1 MKKIL
6 PKFAFSLR
14 SASDYIGKINL
25 REVVKSVA
33 KERELVA
40 FAFRYSFLTS
50 LDFRICS
57 LASDT
62 ELCTVVCHPIRVLHK
77 RWICTS
83 LEEGNALEKSQFLS
97 TDSRDVFPLKIQ

>member
-1 MKKIL
+1 MWAVTAALYYSSTAIFTRSMQYKKPRFAMKKIL

-77 RWICTS
+77 R
-83 LEEGNALEKSQFLS
+83 
-97 TDSRDVFPLKIQ
+97 